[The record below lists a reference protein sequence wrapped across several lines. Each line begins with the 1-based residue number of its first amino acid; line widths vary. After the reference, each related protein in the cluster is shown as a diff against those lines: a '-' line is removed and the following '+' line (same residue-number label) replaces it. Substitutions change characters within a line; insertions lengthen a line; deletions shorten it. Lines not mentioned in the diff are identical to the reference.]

1 MGYEESGNETVTVGE
16 WFLSLVV
23 ASIPVIGF
31 VAVLLWAFGKGASV
45 SKRNWAQAMVI
56 MYVIGGF
63 CSILFWGSLMAVFGT
78 LFFGTS

>member
-1 MGYEESGNETVTVGE
+1 MVDERNNETVSVGE

-31 VAVLLWAFGKGASV
+31 IAVLLWAFGKGAAV

-56 MYVIGGF
+56 MYLIGGAI
-63 CSILFWGSLMAVFGT
+63 SILFWSSFVAVLGAM
-78 LFFGTS
+78 FFGAS